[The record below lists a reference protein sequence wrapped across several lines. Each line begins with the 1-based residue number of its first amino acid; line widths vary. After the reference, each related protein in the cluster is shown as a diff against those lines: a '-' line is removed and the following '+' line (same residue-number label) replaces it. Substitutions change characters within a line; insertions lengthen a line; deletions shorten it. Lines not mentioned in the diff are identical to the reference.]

1 MNLDPTLE
9 IQSSNNP
16 HLASAPSNTSIPSK
30 PHHTSEAA
38 SALTTQIFPLLLSKS
53 EKLAA
58 AFDAEINE
66 RETDVAEAE
75 RVVQVRSAEIESLKK
90 QSMALAMSD
99 QEDEYDAR
107 LQRQLTNLISQ
118 CESLIEDEQTADLQ
132 HLFRQ
137 VSAQHTVQD
146 MEMGGYEDEGMEKL
160 SLLLSIKRLK
170 EQRMGLVREVVD
182 SQAQA
187 GMGDRQK
194 EYRRLVV
201 GALGV
206 RDEDVDGMLP
216 DIVGELEEWQG
227 MEGGVIGVGA

>member
-1 MNLDPTLE
+1 M
-9 IQSSNNP
+9 
-16 HLASAPSNTSIPSK
+16 
-30 PHHTSEAA
+30 
-38 SALTTQIFPLLLSKS
+38 
-53 EKLAA
+53 
-58 AFDAEINE
+58 
-66 RETDVAEAE
+66 
-75 RVVQVRSAEIESLKK
+75 
-90 QSMALAMSD
+90 
-99 QEDEYDAR
+99 
-107 LQRQLTNLISQ
+107 
-118 CESLIEDEQTADLQ
+118 IEDEQTADLQ

-137 VSAQHTVQD
+137 VSAQHAVQD
-146 MEMGGYEDEGMEKL
+146 MEMSGYEDEGMEKL

-170 EQRMGLVREVVD
+170 DQRVNLVREVVD

-227 MEGGVIGVGA
+227 MEGGVVGVGA

>member
-1 MNLDPTLE
+1 
-9 IQSSNNP
+9 
-16 HLASAPSNTSIPSK
+16 
-30 PHHTSEAA
+30 
-38 SALTTQIFPLLLSKS
+38 
-53 EKLAA
+53 
-58 AFDAEINE
+58 
-66 RETDVAEAE
+66 
-75 RVVQVRSAEIESLKK
+75 
-90 QSMALAMSD
+90 MALAMSD

-137 VSAQHTVQD
+137 VSAQHAVQD
-146 MEMGGYEDEGMEKL
+146 MEMSGYEDEGMEKL

-170 EQRMGLVREVVD
+170 EQRVNLLREVVD